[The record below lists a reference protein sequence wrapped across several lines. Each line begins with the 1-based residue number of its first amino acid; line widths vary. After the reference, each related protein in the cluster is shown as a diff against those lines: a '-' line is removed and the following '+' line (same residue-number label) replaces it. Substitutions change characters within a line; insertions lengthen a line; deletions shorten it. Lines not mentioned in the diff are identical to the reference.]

1 MGARAS
7 SARCRPAR
15 ACYARIGAAV
25 QVNLSAMTRRVI
37 FGCAGLLLIASLAD
51 AQQVVFSRRVYQ
63 VRGRSFQQLWTWSV
77 ADGTLAQLTNSPRD
91 HTSPI
96 CSADGRDVFFDSWSP
111 PDPPGPPSR
120 WALDRATGVERP
132 LKVVDFTRVQRG
144 REPVAGLA
152 PPCDDDTAVASPD
165 RSRVACTAKG
175 EEVVILDF
183 DTHEEITRIPF
194 QQHYLS
200 GERYPPWPLQSS
212 WSPDGR
218 YLLVGTGAPTNS
230 TSPHLDYF
238 VLDLPT
244 EQWTRAFSGNNP
256 IWLPD
261 STRVVFSTERDLA
274 PLPGSSKHKVWVAH
288 LALYDYAAGAV
299 RLLTSGVS
307 NNEEPT
313 LCR

>member
-1 MGARAS
+1 MKR
-7 SARCRPAR
+7 
-15 ACYARIGAAV
+15 RI
-25 QVNLSAMTRRVI
+25 L
-37 FGCAGLLLIASLAD
+37 FGCAIVLLIASLAS

-63 VRGRSFQQLWTWSV
+63 VRGPSFQQLWTWSV

-111 PDPPGPPSR
+111 PNPPGPPRR
-120 WALDRATGVERP
+120 WAFDRKSGVERP
-132 LKVVDFTRVQRG
+132 LKVVDSTRVQLG
-144 REPVAGLA
+144 REPVADFA
-152 PPCDDDTAVASPD
+152 PPCDDDSAVASPD

-175 EEVVILDF
+175 VEIVILDF
-183 DTHEEITRIPF
+183 DTRQEIARIAF
-194 QQHYLS
+194 QQRYLS
-200 GERYPPWPLQSS
+200 GEPYPPWPLQSS
-212 WSPDGR
+212 WSLDGR
-218 YLLVGTGAPTNS
+218 YLLVGTGAPTSS

-238 VLDLPT
+238 VLNLST

-256 IWLPD
+256 IWLPG

-288 LALYDYAAGAV
+288 LALYDYAMGAV
-299 RLLTSGVS
+299 QLLTSGVS